1 MKIADCAGRYARL
14 RGVCASRH
22 GERPDLSWH
31 SSLAA
36 ARRGLVLAADHWR
49 GELAWLATGFEV
61 AEACAL
67 TFVVPSP

>member
-1 MKIADCAGRYARL
+1 MKIADCAERYAHV

-22 GERPDLSWH
+22 GERPDLPWH

-36 ARRGLVLAADHWR
+36 ADRGPALAGDHWR
-49 GELAWLATGFEV
+49 DEQARLATGFDV